1 MRPVCDIAN
10 CRSALASNQDAVI
23 TASNGLL
30 ARECAAGFSKR
41 STDLAKPTLAMPTR
55 SSPFGTLAEQVCGKT
70 THTTYLRHCWP
81 AFLLDGSAVRCP
93 DYSERIFGQLTV
105 DVGGSPVTIT
115 TKPQMS
121 VHDPDRDLVSAT

>member
-81 AFLLDGSAVRCP
+81 AFLFLDTVMLKTVP
-93 DYSERIFGQLTV
+93 YSRLYDQTADFTASGV
-105 DVGGSPVTIT
+105 DPW
-115 TKPQMS
+115 
-121 VHDPDRDLVSAT
+121 RR